1 MAWGEKGP
9 ESVVGG
15 IASDPQSQL
24 DVCAEAFNSVADR
37 YDDDFTNRGEIRT
50 LRQAVLH
57 RLRTS
62 LCPPQS
68 ILDVGCG
75 TGEDALH
82 LARAG
87 FHVTCTDSAPQML
100 QIAQHKL
107 EAYHHRVE
115 FYLVDHQSLTRCAKL
130 KNLKFDGILSNFGA
144 LNTLSS
150 LSPVKTLCDSFLR
163 PGGYVFFCLI
173 NRFYLRELLKGEWRR
188 LRG

>member
-9 ESVVGG
+9 ESAAGG

-62 LCPPQS
+62 LRPPRS
-68 ILDVGCG
+68 SLDAGCG
-75 TGEDALH
+75 TGGDAPH

-87 FHVTCTDSAPQML
+87 SPATCTDSAPPML
-100 QIAQHKL
+100 QLAQHKP
-107 EAYHHRVE
+107 EA
-115 FYLVDHQSLTRCAKL
+115 
-130 KNLKFDGILSNFGA
+130 
-144 LNTLSS
+144 
-150 LSPVKTLCDSFLR
+150 
-163 PGGYVFFCLI
+163 
-173 NRFYLRELLKGEWRR
+173 
-188 LRG
+188 